1 MSDDTPVR
9 VSTGVVGLDEVLHGG
24 LVGGRAYMVRGD
36 AGTGK
41 TILGYHFLTA
51 ADDDALYVALEESER
66 DVTANAAG
74 LGFDL
79 SAVTIL
85 DLSPDPE
92 RFLGEEYSVFEP
104 DEVEHTDVV
113 GRIADALEATDYDRV
128 FVDPLSHLR
137 HLSPSDY
144 QFRQEVAAM
153 MSYLKERG
161 TTVLFTTQPTQQMPD
176 DDLQFLADGA
186 IELRRFERGRAISVA
201 KFRGS
206 DFQSGSHT
214 LRISSDGI
222 RVYPELLPEEHD
234 REYTLET
241 LSSGVDELDDLLGG
255 GIERGTV
262 TMITGPTGVGK
273 TITATHFA
281 QEAAARGEQAAIY
294 LFEESRGSFFKRSE
308 GVGIPVEG
316 MTEEGT
322 LAVEAV
328 EPLAL
333 STDEF
338 AHLVRAEVEERGAGV
353 VLIDGTAGY
362 RLSLHAD
369 NEDLV
374 RELHALCRYLR
385 NMGVTVIL
393 TEEIAEITGQF
404 FATSQH
410 ISYLADNI
418 LFLRYYEVRGEIH
431 KAVGVLKK
439 RLGDFE
445 PALRELH
452 ITSDGLVLGEPLENL
467 RGVLTGTPEWE
478 D

>member
-9 VSTGVVGLDEVLHGG
+9 VSTGVAGLDKVLHGG
-24 LVGGRAYMVRGD
+24 LVASRAYMIRGD

-51 ADDDALYVALEESER
+51 ADDEALYVALEESER
-66 DVTANAAG
+66 DVRANAES

-79 SAVTIL
+79 SAVTVL
-85 DLSPDPE
+85 DLSPSAE

-104 DEVEHTDVV
+104 DEVERPDVI
-113 GRIADALEATDYDRV
+113 GRIADALEATDYNRV
-128 FVDPLSHLR
+128 FVDPLSQLR

-153 MSYLKERG
+153 MSYLKGRG
-161 TTVLFTTQPTQQMPD
+161 TTVLFTTQPTQRMPD

-186 IELRRFERGRAISVA
+186 IKLRRFERGRSIAVK

-206 DFQSGSHT
+206 GFQSGSHT
-214 LRISSDGI
+214 LRISSDGL
-222 RVYPELLPEEHD
+222 RVYPELIPEAYD

-241 LSSGVDELDDLLGG
+241 LSSSVDELDDLLGG

-262 TMITGPTGVGK
+262 TMISGPTGVGK
-273 TITATHFA
+273 TITATHFV
-281 QEAAARGEQAAIY
+281 QEAAARGERAAIY
-294 LFEESRGSFFKRSE
+294 LFEESRGSFFKRSA
-308 GVGIPVEG
+308 GVGVPVEG

-369 NEDLV
+369 DENLV

-393 TEEIAEITGQF
+393 TEEIPEITGQF

-467 RGVLTGTPEWE
+467 RGVLTGNPEWT